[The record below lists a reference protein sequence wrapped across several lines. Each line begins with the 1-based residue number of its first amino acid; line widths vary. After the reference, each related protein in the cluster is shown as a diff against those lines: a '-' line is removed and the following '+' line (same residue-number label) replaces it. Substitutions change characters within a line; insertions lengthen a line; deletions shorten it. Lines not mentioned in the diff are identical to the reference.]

1 MTVMEENKTITTR
14 EQLLVITSAIILA
27 GMASNYSTTR
37 LSTILAR
44 GYAKELLDNILDGKR
59 L

>member
-14 EQLLVITSAIILA
+14 EQLLVISSAIILA
-27 GMASNYSTTR
+27 GMASNYSTIR
-37 LSTILAR
+37 PSTILAK
-44 GYAKELLDNILDGKR
+44 GYAKELLDSILDGKK

>member
-1 MTVMEENKTITTR
+1 MTVMEENKTITPR
-14 EQLLVITSAIILA
+14 EQLWIITSAIILA

-37 LSTILAR
+37 PSTILAR
-44 GYAKELLDNILDGKR
+44 GYAKELLDSILDGKK

>member
-1 MTVMEENKTITTR
+1 MEEEKTITTR

-37 LSTILAR
+37 PSTILAR
-44 GYAKELLDNILDGKR
+44 GYAKELMDNILDGKK

>member
-1 MTVMEENKTITTR
+1 MEEEKTITPR

-27 GMASNYSTTR
+27 GLASNYSTT
-37 LSTILAR
+37 SPSISLAE
-44 GYAKELLDNILDGKR
+44 GYAEELWDNILDGKK

>member
-1 MTVMEENKTITTR
+1 MDKEEKTITTR

-27 GMASNYSTTR
+27 GLASNYSTTR
-37 LSTILAR
+37 PSIILAR
-44 GYAKELLDNILDGKR
+44 GYAKELLDNILDEKK

>member
-1 MTVMEENKTITTR
+1 MEEEKTITTR

-27 GMASNYSTTR
+27 GLASNYSTT
-37 LSTILAR
+37 SPSIILAR
-44 GYAKELLDNILDGKR
+44 GYAKELLDNILDEKR

>member
-1 MTVMEENKTITTR
+1 MEEEKTITQR

-27 GMASNYSTTR
+27 GMASNYSTT
-37 LSTILAR
+37 SPSIILAI
-44 GYAKELLDNILDGKR
+44 GYAKELLDSILDGKR

>member
-1 MTVMEENKTITTR
+1 MEEEKNITPR

-37 LSTILAR
+37 PSTILAK
-44 GYAKELLDNILDGKR
+44 GYAKELMDNILDGKKH
-59 L
+59 

>member
-1 MTVMEENKTITTR
+1 MEEEKTITQR

-27 GMASNYSTTR
+27 GLASNYSTN
-37 LSTILAR
+37 SPSIILAR

>member
-1 MTVMEENKTITTR
+1 MEEEKTITPR

-27 GMASNYSTTR
+27 GLASNYSTIR
-37 LSTILAR
+37 PSTILAK
-44 GYAKELLDNILDGKR
+44 GYAKELLDNILDEKR

>member
-1 MTVMEENKTITTR
+1 MEEEKSITPR

-27 GMASNYSTTR
+27 GIVSNYTTAGP
-37 LSTILAR
+37 SFTHIIVAKGAAR
-44 GYAKELLDNILDGKR
+44 DLLDNILDGKK

>member
-1 MTVMEENKTITTR
+1 MEEKTITHK

-27 GMASNYSTTR
+27 GIVSNYTTVGPSSTHIIVAKCAAR
-37 LSTILAR
+37 DLLA
-44 GYAKELLDNILDGKR
+44 NILDGKK

>member
-27 GMASNYSTTR
+27 GMAANYSTVSPSSIHSIIAR
-37 LSTILAR
+37 ALAE
-44 GYAKELLDNILDGKR
+44 ELLENL
-59 L
+59 LH

>member
-1 MTVMEENKTITTR
+1 MEEEKTITQR

-27 GMASNYSTTR
+27 GIVSNYS
-37 LSTILAR
+37 SVGPMIAHSIVAKGAAKDIL
-44 GYAKELLDNILDGKR
+44 DSILDGKK

>member
-1 MTVMEENKTITTR
+1 MEEEKTITPR

-27 GMASNYSTTR
+27 GIVSNYTTVGPSSTHIIVAKCAAR
-37 LSTILAR
+37 DILA
-44 GYAKELLDNILDGKR
+44 NILDGKK